1 MCRAHRLARLDV
13 TWYDVSLVKLPFMEP
28 FLLKVG
34 LVVGLVLLLLWFIA
48 RALRVVDTPTFCTMC
63 QICYI
68 SAEECRGAIPMERRW
83 FRPRKVLGNEAWV
96 CDLCIFALL
105 KAKPVGCVARV
116 WVRVRSGVLE
126 WLADSSTIG
135 WRLADG
141 LLMLTI
147 PSSVVTG
154 ANIYVNTISKRTN
167 GETSTRTS
175 SMTPPPA
182 PRTRERAKSPAAKP
196 KHVGDSK
203 KNK

>member
-1 MCRAHRLARLDV
+1 MV
-13 TWYDVSLVKLPFMEP
+13 P
-28 FLLKVG
+28 FLLEVG
-34 LVVGLVLLLLWFIA
+34 LVVGLVLLLLCLVLLFGAFAALLGAFATLLLCFYRA

-63 QICYI
+63 QICFI
-68 SAEECRGAIPMERRW
+68 KGEECRGAIPMARRW
-83 FRPRKVLGNEAWV
+83 FRPWGNELGNEAWV
-96 CDLCIFALL
+96 CDLCIFSLL

-196 KHVGDSK
+196 THVGDSK